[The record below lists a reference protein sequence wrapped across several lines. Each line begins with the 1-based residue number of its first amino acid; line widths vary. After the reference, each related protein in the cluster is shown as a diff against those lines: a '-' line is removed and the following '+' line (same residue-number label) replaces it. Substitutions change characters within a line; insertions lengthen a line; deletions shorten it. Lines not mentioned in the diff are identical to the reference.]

1 MSEEEQL
8 RALCERLGSSPAQ
21 AVTLAAQLQKRAAQ
35 LAVERGVTREAA
47 LAHLLKVVIAGRHGE
62 VPPDFPPRPGPRG

>member
-21 AVTLAAQLQKRAAQ
+21 AVTMAAQLQK
-35 LAVERGVTREAA
+35 REAA
-47 LAHLLKVVIAGRHGE
+47 LAHLLNLVVKGRSGE
-62 VPPDFPPRPGPRG
+62 VPPDFLPPAGPRG

>member
-21 AVTLAAQLQKRAAQ
+21 AVTMAAQLQKRATQ
-35 LAVERGVTREAA
+35 LAAERGLTREVA
-47 LAHLLKVVIAGRHGE
+47 LAHLLNLVVKGRNGE
-62 VPPDFPPRPGPRG
+62 VPPDFLPPAAPRG